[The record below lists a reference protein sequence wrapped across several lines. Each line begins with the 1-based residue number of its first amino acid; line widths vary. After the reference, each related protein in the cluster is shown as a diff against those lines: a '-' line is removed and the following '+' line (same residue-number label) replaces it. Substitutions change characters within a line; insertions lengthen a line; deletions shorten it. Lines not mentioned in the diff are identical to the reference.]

1 MWCNSFPLFSLFL
14 VDPSLFLLVPLHGEK
29 RADEDRLIRIDPS
42 ALLFFCSSMA
52 KRNSFEFGARFLL
65 LLLLLLVQKRRERE
79 RGAPEEFQ
87 RRAAYTSPI

>member
-1 MWCNSFPLFSLFL
+1 VVQLVSSFLSFSGGPIPF
-14 VDPSLFLLVPLHGEK
+14 FLLPLHGEK

-65 LLLLLLVQKRRERE
+65 LLLLLVQKRRERE